1 MLFSVLFFFNTF
13 FTLAFTA
20 KRFPLDLPSSLFFS
34 SFLLS
39 VDIDWC
45 HYRRSLVECEDRRS
59 LCSAAWLSVNLW
71 VWPSFLAC
79 ARKVGVSCVQSS
91 LITSVPR
98 RALCHHYTLT
108 CSIYEC
114 SGTFEYS
121 ITYMQM
127 LWLCPRLWFIWACN
141 RPPHTYFYL
150 WTNPP
155 GWARSP
161 ATLRSPEVID
171 YSSYSLCYEHI
182 VWQRRS
188 KAWMYLSVQ
197 KQINALT
204 DAQLPTTNLTDFLW
218 VEFCYLFFTF
228 KID

>member
-1 MLFSVLFFFNTF
+1 MSYSRLHRKRVSPLDFLYFLSVL
-13 FTLAFTA
+13 
-20 KRFPLDLPSSLFFS
+20 S
-34 SFLLS
+34 SFMPW

-45 HYRRSLVECEDRRS
+45 HYRRSLVERKDRRS

-71 VWPSFLAC
+71 VWPSFLA
-79 ARKVGVSCVQSS
+79 RVGVSFVQSS

-114 SGTFEYS
+114 SSTFEYS
-121 ITYMQM
+121 ITHMQM
-127 LWLCPRLWFIWACN
+127 LWLCPRLWFIWVCN
-141 RPPHTYFYL
+141 RPLHTYFYL

-171 YSSYSLCYEHI
+171 YSSYSLRYEHI

-188 KAWMYLSVQ
+188 KA
-197 KQINALT
+197 
-204 DAQLPTTNLTDFLW
+204 
-218 VEFCYLFFTF
+218 
-228 KID
+228 

>member
-1 MLFSVLFFFNTF
+1 MTKHFNVV
-13 FTLAFTA
+13 FTVSYSRLHS
-20 KRFPLDLPSSLFFS
+20 KRVSPLDFLSFLSVFS
-34 SFLLS
+34 SFMPW

-45 HYRRSLVECEDRRS
+45 HYHRSLVERKDRRS

-71 VWPSFLAC
+71 VWPSFLA
-79 ARKVGVSCVQSS
+79 RVGVSFVQSS

-127 LWLCPRLWFIWACN
+127 LWLCPRFWFIWVCH
-141 RPPHTYFYL
+141 RPLHTYFYL
-150 WTNPP
+150 WTNPS

-171 YSSYSLCYEHI
+171 Y
-182 VWQRRS
+182 
-188 KAWMYLSVQ
+188 
-197 KQINALT
+197 
-204 DAQLPTTNLTDFLW
+204 
-218 VEFCYLFFTF
+218 
-228 KID
+228 

>member
-1 MLFSVLFFFNTF
+1 MQQKKFSCTWSHIFGFSPYFFY
-13 FTLAFTA
+13 AV
-20 KRFPLDLPSSLFFS
+20 
-34 SFLLS
+34 
-39 VDIDWC
+39 VDI
-45 HYRRSLVECEDRRS
+45 YRCPYRGSLVECEEHRS
-59 LCSAAWLSVNLW
+59 LRSPAWLSVNLW

-79 ARKVGVSCVQSS
+79 ARVGVSCVQSS

-127 LWLCPRLWFIWACN
+127 LRLCPGLWFIWVCD

-150 WTNPP
+150 WTNPL

-182 VWQRRS
+182 VWRRS
-188 KAWMYLSVQ
+188 SKAKMCCKFAAEKLRGKLMFSSIHCCPQ
-197 KQINALT
+197 
-204 DAQLPTTNLTDFLW
+204 PTWFIFLKC
-218 VEFCYLFFTF
+218 EFCYVFFTF
-228 KID
+228 DTA

>member
-1 MLFSVLFFFNTF
+1 ME
-13 FTLAFTA
+13 
-20 KRFPLDLPSSLFFS
+20 R
-34 SFLLS
+34 
-39 VDIDWC
+39 
-45 HYRRSLVECEDRRS
+45 EDRRS

-108 CSIYEC
+108 CSIYES

-188 KAWMYLSVQ
+188 KAWLYHKCAPDKRRSKLMFSLTPDCPQPTWLIFFEYERRILLLILHFQNWLRDQ
-197 KQINALT
+197 K
-204 DAQLPTTNLTDFLW
+204 D
-218 VEFCYLFFTF
+218 
-228 KID
+228 